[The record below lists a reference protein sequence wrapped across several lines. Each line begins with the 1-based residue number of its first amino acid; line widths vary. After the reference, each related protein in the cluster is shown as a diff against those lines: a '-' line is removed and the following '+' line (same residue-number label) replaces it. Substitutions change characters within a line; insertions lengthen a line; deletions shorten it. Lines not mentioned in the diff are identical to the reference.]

1 MQIPTK
7 AELCLFKDL
16 SEEAINHLK
25 LKIPENWSG
34 PYMVFTLEV
43 TDNSFMLSF

>member
-16 SEEAINHLK
+16 SEETINHLK
-25 LKIPENWSG
+25 LKIPKNWSG
-34 PYMVFTLEV
+34 PYMAFTLEV